1 MGTDAAEL
9 EGALSDV
16 EARPSS
22 LFEPA
27 VVFDRYSGEW
37 LRRQMILMRHASSL
51 GALAPRA
58 RGV

>member
-37 LRRQMILMRHASSL
+37 LRRQMILMRHASY
-51 GALAPRA
+51 P
-58 RGV
+58 